1 MADMRRRRPEPP
13 PGPPQ
18 IQLKP
23 GLAKETLRELAPLLA
38 EEGIDVDNIDVP
50 DLDTLQ
56 AAMKR
61 AVERH
66 NMTRF
71 TPVGHAR
78 DLAVTTLR
86 LVIEALADGN
96 TALAAAILEQVQP
109 DSPDN
114 TAPTVA
120 GCIGVAL
127 GLLDDWLTGSD
138 PHTPSGLGQR
148 VKLPAGHWL
157 GERAATD
164 ILVLARKGRAFGSLD
179 TLIARQGGKH
189 VLYGA
194 ALTLAAA
201 VQAWAAATDT
211 PVTELAPAWCSEH
224 DYHPRTSATVLRR
237 WLESALSRPELDRR
251 GAELLFQVL
260 TEREEGSAIGH
271 RQQQAVSGWTKSF
284 TAPRLLRG
292 HCRPA
297 HLRRAGHRT
306 GTTSYRLA
314 HAPGPALGQAG
325 PAPG

>member
-1 MADMRRRRPEPP
+1 MADMRRRSPEPP
-13 PGPPQ
+13 PGAPQ

-23 GLAKETLRELAPLLA
+23 GLAKETLRELEPLLA

-66 NMTRF
+66 NLTRF
-71 TPVGHAR
+71 TPVGPAR

-86 LVIEALADGN
+86 LVIEALADGD
-96 TALAAAILEQVQP
+96 TTLAAAILEQIQP

-114 TAPTVA
+114 TTATVA

-138 PHTPSGLGQR
+138 PHAPAGLGQHVR
-148 VKLPAGHWL
+148 LPAGHWL

-179 TLIARQGGKH
+179 TLIARQGGQH
-189 VLYGA
+189 VLYGS

-201 VQAWAAATDT
+201 AQTWAAHSDT
-211 PVTELAPAWCSEH
+211 PVSEIA
-224 DYHPRTSATVLRR
+224 RT
-237 WLESALSRPELDRR
+237 
-251 GAELLFQVL
+251 
-260 TEREEGSAIGH
+260 
-271 RQQQAVSGWTKSF
+271 AV
-284 TAPRLLRG
+284 R
-292 HCRPA
+292 
-297 HLRRAGHRT
+297 
-306 GTTSYRLA
+306 
-314 HAPGPALGQAG
+314 
-325 PAPG
+325 